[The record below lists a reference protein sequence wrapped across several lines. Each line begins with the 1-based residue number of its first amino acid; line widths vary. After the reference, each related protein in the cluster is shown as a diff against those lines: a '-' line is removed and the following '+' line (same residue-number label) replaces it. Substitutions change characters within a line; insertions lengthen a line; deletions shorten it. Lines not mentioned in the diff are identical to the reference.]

1 MNKSLLTGRI
11 SKDPSLNFSHNKI
24 PNLRFNL
31 AVKAPRTSSETY
43 FIPCIA
49 FGNDAIYISKNVSKG
64 DLLSVV
70 GYNKVDII
78 EEKDAIR
85 YAFEVVVESV
95 ELLSK
100 NKSNV

>member
-11 SKDPSLNFSHNKI
+11 TKEPSLNFSHNNI

-31 AVKAPRTSSETY
+31 AVKAPSTLSETY
-43 FIPCIA
+43 FIPCIS

-95 ELLSK
+95 ELLSRV
-100 NKSNV
+100 KSNG